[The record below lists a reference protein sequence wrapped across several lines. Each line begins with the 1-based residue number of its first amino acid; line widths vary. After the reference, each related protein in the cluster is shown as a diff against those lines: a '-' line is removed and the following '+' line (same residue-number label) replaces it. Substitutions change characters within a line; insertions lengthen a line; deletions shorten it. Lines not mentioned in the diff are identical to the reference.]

1 MRHLILEYL
10 IRRLLREEEFT
21 SLNVRSFQGPTHSTR
36 TTKFVDAISSYD
48 EEHKPKSVTL
58 TKGGETGTIK
68 SVRIIKKDE
77 LAAKKTDPN
86 AVIGTTYNTDDKAKM
101 DQLKLD
107 LPKLTSG
114 DKLSLID
121 SNNKEHNI
129 TTVAKTK
136 ELGGKGKGGTLG
148 PERAAIASLQK
159 QFEEIGGP
167 ITIEIGGASYS
178 GITGVTN
185 VKENQK
191 ADFAFTNATNP
202 VIFISYKPGSSAKG
216 IISYGGITSISAKS
230 RDVQKFVKA
239 VKEKAPDFE
248 GLGVEFSVPVND
260 KGVAL
265 RAMYGSDFGKAYG
278 LNNVQAILQGDII
291 LEKQSNGN
299 YALVSNHSIIPPS
312 VPSDEYA
319 PVLNARYASDRNQF
333 GIKHCRVGII
343 PAGARSNTKSPYE
356 DVQTKRTT

>member
-1 MRHLILEYL
+1 MRRLILEYL
-10 IRRLLREEEFT
+10 IRRLLSEEEFT
-21 SLNVRSFQGPTHSTR
+21 SLNVRSFQGPAHSTR
-36 TTKFVDAISSYD
+36 TNTFVDAISSYD
-48 EEHKPKSVTL
+48 KRTPKTIPL
-58 TKGGETGTIK
+58 TKGGEIGLVK
-68 SVRIIKKDE
+68 AVRIIKKDE

-86 AVIGTTYNTDDKAKM
+86 VVIGTTYETNDKAKM

-107 LPKLTSG
+107 LPELVSG

-167 ITIEIGGASYS
+167 ITLVLGKVKYE

-191 ADFAFTNATNP
+191 ADFAFTRGSNP

-216 IISYGGITSISAKS
+216 VISYGGITSISAKS
-230 RDVQKFVKA
+230 RDVQKFVAA

-248 GLGVEFSVPVND
+248 GLGIEFSVPIND
-260 KGVAL
+260 KGTAL
-265 RAMYGSDFGKAYG
+265 RAMYGSDFGKAHG
-278 LNNVQAILQGDII
+278 INNVQAILQGDIK
-291 LEKQSNGN
+291 LEKQSDGT
-299 YALVSNHSIIPPS
+299 YLVVSDHSIIPPS
-312 VPSDEYA
+312 IPSDEYA

-333 GIKHCRVGII
+333 GIKHCRIGIV

-356 DVQTKRTT
+356 DVQTKPTT